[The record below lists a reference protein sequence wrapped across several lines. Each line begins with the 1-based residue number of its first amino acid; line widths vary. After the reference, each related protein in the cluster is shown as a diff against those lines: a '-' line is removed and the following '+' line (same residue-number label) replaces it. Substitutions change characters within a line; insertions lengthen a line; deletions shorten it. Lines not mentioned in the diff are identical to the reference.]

1 MFHIGGEQELA
12 PLNYFQDVT
21 NSGRSSLRLIIES
34 ANLRSKHILLPNFL
48 CQVIIDIL
56 QEYHITFDFY
66 SVDENLELLLP
77 KNIENYDALYLIKY
91 FGNRTKT
98 FVQACSL
105 FKGCLIV
112 DDVFSPFPEVLK
124 RSSLWFSYNSLRKIS
139 PIADF
144 SLLYSN
150 KSIVSVTTT
159 ELPGFSK
166 MKYQAKKLKYNYLN
180 SHQGN
185 EQRFLKLFEQ
195 AEAILDNHIGIY
207 SPSTESVMA
216 AIKYFTGFEK
226 EIKIRQSN
234 YKLINDLLADYSIPI
249 NTEFYSFAPL
259 LLNNRDTVRLKL
271 MENNVFL
278 AIHWPA
284 ISLLDNAL
292 SRSIVSIPV
301 DSRYRSSDI
310 AKMCELILKLEVNSG
325 NI

>member
-1 MFHIGGEQELA
+1 MFYIGGEQELA
-12 PLNYFQDVT
+12 PLNYFQEVT

-34 ANLRSKHILLPNFL
+34 ANLRNKHILLPNFL
-48 CQVIIDIL
+48 CQVIIDTL

-66 SVDENLELLLP
+66 SVDLNLEFQLP

-91 FGNRTKT
+91 FGGRTKT

-124 RSSLWFSYNSLRKIS
+124 RSGLWFSYNSLRKIS

-150 KSIVSVTTT
+150 KPITSVART

-166 MKYQAKKLKYNYLN
+166 IKYQAKKSKYNHLN
-180 SHQGN
+180 FRQGN
-185 EQRFLKLFEQ
+185 EQAFLDLFEQ

-207 SPSTESVMA
+207 SPSAESIIA
-216 AIKYFTGFEK
+216 ATQYFSGLEKEK
-226 EIKIRQSN
+226 EIRKSN
-234 YKLINDLLADYSIPI
+234 YELINDLLAEHSISI
-249 NTEFYSFAPL
+249 DAGFYSFAPL
-259 LLNNRDTVRLKL
+259 LLNNRDTLRLQL
-271 MENNVFL
+271 MGYNVFL

-284 ISLLDNAL
+284 VSLLENDL
-292 SRSIVSIPV
+292 SKSIISIPV
-301 DSRYRSSDI
+301 DSRYGSNDI
-310 AKMCELILKLEVNSG
+310 KKICSLINKLEG
-325 NI
+325 K